1 MIKRNDF
8 KSIMLKHFK
17 GVLTPETIDAT
28 NDLTCLSQIRN
39 EVYLLTEKEILLN
52 IYACFLYKELD
63 FTFTMGVINNNLQ
76 RIKTALN
83 ELTFMQS
90 QDFENPFRNIIEK
103 SFSKNITGIF
113 FTHRKIGFHY
123 WTHSP
128 QGRQINTISYKLKDP
143 FKSIDLLTLG
153 KFKIFVSGET
163 MLNCLREIDTQSIDM
178 FSEPYTRVISVPIKS
193 NDN

>member
-76 RIKTALN
+76 RIKTALD
-83 ELTFMQS
+83 ELNLIEDVT
-90 QDFENPFRNIIEK
+90 NPFSEIIPRN
-103 SFSKNITGIF
+103 FHKNIAGIF

-123 WTHSP
+123 WTYSQ
-128 QGRQINTISYKLKDP
+128 QGRQINTIYYKLKDP

-153 KFKIFVSGET
+153 KFKIFVNGET
-163 MLNCLREIDTQSIDM
+163 MLNCLREMDTQSIDM
-178 FSEPYTRVISVPIKS
+178 FSEPPTRVISVPIKS

>member
-8 KSIMLKHFK
+8 KSIMLKHFE
-17 GVLTPETIDAT
+17 GVLTPEIIDAT

-39 EVYLLTEKEILLN
+39 EDYLLTEKEILLN
-52 IYACFLYKELD
+52 IYACFLYKELN

-76 RIKTALN
+76 RIKTALD
-83 ELTFMQS
+83 ELNLIE
-90 QDFENPFRNIIEK
+90 DVNNPFSEIIPRN
-103 SFSKNITGIF
+103 FHKNIMGIF
-113 FTHRKIGFHY
+113 FTHRKIGYHY
-123 WTHSP
+123 WTYS
-128 QGRQINTISYKLKDP
+128 QGRQINTIYYKLKDP

-178 FSEPYTRVISVPIKS
+178 FSEPYTKIISVPIKS

>member
-8 KSIMLKHFK
+8 KSIMLKHFE
-17 GVLTPETIDAT
+17 GVLTPEIIDAT
-28 NDLTCLSQIRN
+28 NDLTCLPQIRN
-39 EVYLLTEKEILLN
+39 EDYLPTGKEILLN
-52 IYACFLYKELD
+52 VYACFLYKELD

-76 RIKTALN
+76 RIKTALE
-83 ELTFMQS
+83 ELTFIQ

-103 SFSKNITGIF
+103 SFSKNIMGIF
-113 FTHRKIGFHY
+113 FTHKKIGFHY

-153 KFKIFVSGET
+153 KFKIFVSGES
-163 MLNCLREIDTQSIDM
+163 MLNCLREIDAQTIDM
-178 FSEPYTRVISVPIKS
+178 FSEPYTKVISVPIKS
-193 NDN
+193 NGN

>member
-17 GVLTPETIDAT
+17 GVLTPEIIDAT

-39 EVYLLTEKEILLN
+39 EDYLLTGKEILLN
-52 IYACFLYKELD
+52 VYACFLYKELD

-76 RIKTALN
+76 RIKAALD
-83 ELTFMQS
+83 ELNLIE
-90 QDFENPFRNIIEK
+90 DVNNPFSEIIPRNFHK
-103 SFSKNITGIF
+103 SIAGIF

-123 WTHSP
+123 WTYSHE
-128 QGRQINTISYKLKDP
+128 GRQINTIYYKLKDP

-153 KFKIFVSGET
+153 KFKIFVNGET

>member
-8 KSIMLKHFK
+8 KSIMLKHFE
-17 GVLTPETIDAT
+17 GVLTPEIIDAT

-39 EVYLLTEKEILLN
+39 EDYLLTGKEILLN
-52 IYACFLYKELD
+52 VYACFLYKELD

-76 RIKTALN
+76 RIKTALG
-83 ELTFMQS
+83 ELTLIE
-90 QDFENPFRNIIEK
+90 DVNNPFSFPIPRR
-103 SFSKNITGIF
+103 FSKYITGIF

-123 WTHSP
+123 WTYSP
-128 QGRQINTISYKLKDP
+128 QGRQINTIYYKLKDP

-153 KFKIFVSGET
+153 KFKIFVNGET
-163 MLNCLREIDTQSIDM
+163 MLNCLREMDTQSIDM
-178 FSEPYTRVISVPIKS
+178 FSEPPTRVISVPIKS

>member
-8 KSIMLKHFK
+8 KSIMIKHFK
-17 GVLTPETIDAT
+17 GVLTPEIIDAT
-28 NDLTCLSQIRN
+28 NQLTSFAAIRN
-39 EVYLLTEKEILLN
+39 EDYLLTEKEILLN

-83 ELTFMQS
+83 ELTFTQS

-103 SFSKNITGIF
+103 SFHKNITGVF
-113 FTHRKIGFHY
+113 FTHRKIGYHY
-123 WTHSP
+123 WTYSP

-163 MLNCLREIDTQSIDM
+163 MLNCLREIDAKSIDI
-178 FSEPYTRVISVPIKS
+178 FDAPCTKIISVPIKS

>member
-1 MIKRNDF
+1 MIKRNEF
-8 KSIMLKHFK
+8 KKIMLKHFE

-28 NDLTCLSQIRN
+28 NDLGLSQIRN

-52 IYACFLYKELD
+52 IYACFIYKELD
-63 FTFTMGVINNNLQ
+63 FTFTMGVISNNLQ
-76 RIKTALN
+76 RIKTALG
-83 ELTFMQS
+83 ELTLIE
-90 QDFENPFRNIIEK
+90 DVNNPFSFPIPRK
-103 SFSKNITGIF
+103 FSKSITGIF
-113 FTHRKIGFHY
+113 FTHKKIGFHY

-128 QGRQINTISYKLKDP
+128 QGRQINTIYYKLKDP

-163 MLNCLREIDTQSIDM
+163 MLNCLREIDAQSIDM
-178 FSEPYTRVISVPIKS
+178 FSEPYTKVISVPIKS

>member
-1 MIKRNDF
+1 
-8 KSIMLKHFK
+8 MLKHFK
-17 GVLTPETIDAT
+17 GVLTPEIIDAT

-39 EVYLLTEKEILLN
+39 EDYLLTGKEILLN
-52 IYACFLYKELD
+52 VYACFLYKELD

-83 ELTFMQS
+83 ELTLIE
-90 QDFENPFRNIIEK
+90 DVNNPFSFPIPRR
-103 SFSKNITGIF
+103 FSKSITGIF

-123 WTHSP
+123 WTYSP
-128 QGRQINTISYKLKDP
+128 KGRQINTISYKLKDP

-163 MLNCLREIDTQSIDM
+163 MLNCLREIDVQSIDM
-178 FSEPYTRVISVPIKS
+178 FSEPPTRVISVPIKS

>member
-17 GVLTPETIDAT
+17 GVLTPEIIDAT

-39 EVYLLTEKEILLN
+39 EVYLLTGKEILLN
-52 IYACFLYKELD
+52 VYACFLYKELD
-63 FTFTMGVINNNLQ
+63 FTYTMAMIENNLQ
-76 RIKTALN
+76 RIKAALD
-83 ELTFMQS
+83 ELNFIQ

-103 SFSKNITGIF
+103 SFSKDITGIV
-113 FTHRKIGFHY
+113 FTHKKIKFHY
-123 WTHSP
+123 WTYSP
-128 QGRQINTISYKLKDP
+128 QGRQINTIYYKLKDP

-153 KFKIFVSGET
+153 KFKIFVNGEM
-163 MLNCLREIDTQSIDM
+163 MLNCLREIDAQSIDM

>member
-39 EVYLLTEKEILLN
+39 EVYLLTKKEILLN

-76 RIKTALN
+76 RIKTALD
-83 ELTFMQS
+83 ELNLIEDVT
-90 QDFENPFRNIIEK
+90 NPFSEIIPRN
-103 SFSKNITGIF
+103 FHKNITGIF

-123 WTHSP
+123 WTYSP
-128 QGRQINTISYKLKDP
+128 FGRQINTISYKLKDP

-163 MLNCLREIDTQSIDM
+163 MLNCLREMDTQSIDM
-178 FSEPYTRVISVPIKS
+178 FSEPYTKIISVPIKS

>member
-8 KSIMLKHFK
+8 KSIMLKHFE
-17 GVLTPETIDAT
+17 GVLTPEIIDAT

-39 EVYLLTEKEILLN
+39 EVYLLTGKEILLN

-83 ELTFMQS
+83 ELNLIE
-90 QDFENPFRNIIEK
+90 DVNNPFSFPIPRK
-103 SFSKNITGIF
+103 FSKYIAGIF

-123 WTHSP
+123 WTYSP

-163 MLNCLREIDTQSIDM
+163 MLNCLREMDTQSIDM
-178 FSEPYTRVISVPIKS
+178 FSEPPTRIISVPIKS

>member
-8 KSIMLKHFK
+8 KKIMLKHFK
-17 GVLTPETIDAT
+17 GVLTPEIIDAT

-39 EVYLLTEKEILLN
+39 EVYLLTGKEILLN
-52 IYACFLYKELD
+52 IYACFLHKELD

-76 RIKTALN
+76 RIKAALD
-83 ELTFMQS
+83 ELNLIE
-90 QDFENPFRNIIEK
+90 DVNNPFSEIIPRR
-103 SFSKNITGIF
+103 FSKNIMGIF

-123 WTHSP
+123 WTYSP

-163 MLNCLREIDTQSIDM
+163 MLNCLREMDTQSIDM
-178 FSEPYTRVISVPIKS
+178 FSEPYTKIISVPIKS